1 VLALAAPLPVVN
13 SYLIGVVLN
22 VGHMLEQ
29 ASSIDALVTIPSAT
43 TEQATPVK
51 DVAHAGS
58 SLKNTTRVCRI
69 VVDVE
74 A

>member
-22 VGHMLEQ
+22 VGHMLEHV
-29 ASSIDALVTIPSAT
+29 SSIDALVTVP

-51 DVAHAGS
+51 AAAHARVIAEEYNMCS
-58 SLKNTTRVCRI
+58 SHRR
-69 VVDVE
+69 
-74 A
+74 

>member
-1 VLALAAPLPVVN
+1 VLALAAPLQVVN

-51 DVAHAGS
+51 DVAHARVIAEEY
-58 SLKNTTRVCRI
+58 NTCPSHRR
-69 VVDVE
+69 
-74 A
+74 